1 MQAGRAGPR
10 TVWLEATASEKVL
23 KFLVCVSV
31 NEKNMAMRA
40 TRHPAD
46 EYAKQELNSQ
56 STFD

>member
-31 NEKNMAMRA
+31 NEKNMAVRA
-40 TRHPAD
+40 TRYAD
-46 EYAKQELNSQ
+46 TMLQQTPS
-56 STFD
+56 